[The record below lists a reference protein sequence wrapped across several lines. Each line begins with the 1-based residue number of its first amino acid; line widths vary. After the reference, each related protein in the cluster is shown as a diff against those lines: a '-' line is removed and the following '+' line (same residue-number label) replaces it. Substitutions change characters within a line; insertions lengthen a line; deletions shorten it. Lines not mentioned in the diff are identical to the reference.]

1 MTNNLQSLPAL
12 VPRTNLSQRIQQ
24 ELEFFPAVAVL
35 GARQVG
41 KTTLARQIAS
51 QTLEST
57 TLLELESQTTRRAL
71 SNAPEFILRNS
82 TGLVIIDDVQR
93 QPELLAVLKRIGED
107 PNRQAR
113 FLLFSRTSPDL
124 IQGMSESLSRTVRFI
139 DASGF
144 SLDEIGFQNQN
155 RLWLRGGLPRSYLSK
170 DDDAARRWLD
180 SYVRSYLERDV
191 LSLDPRVNPT
201 LMARFLRMLAHRHG
215 FSWNASEIAGSLG
228 IRDPMVNRFRDTLL
242 SSFMIRSLPAWFNDL
257 GKRLIKSPKIYL
269 RDSGILHY
277 LLSLSNFSEL
287 STHPCFSA
295 SWEGFALE
303 QTMVAHGDHDSFFYR
318 TQRGTEL
325 DLLLLRKGKRWGFE
339 FKCLDAPRTSKSMH
353 IAIKDLDLEHLW
365 VIYPGTQAYPLTES
379 ITALPLQQVHCIDI

>member
-1 MTNNLQSLPAL
+1 MPAL
-12 VPRTNLSQRIQQ
+12 VPRTRLLQCIQQ
-24 ELEFFPAVAVL
+24 ELKDYPVVAVL
-35 GARQVG
+35 GPGQVG

-51 QTLEST
+51 GTEKPT
-57 TLLELESQTTRRAL
+57 TQFDLESQTAREAL
-71 SNAPEFILRNS
+71 SSSPELLLRNS
-82 TGLVIIDDVQR
+82 TGLVIIDEIQR
-93 QPELLAVLKRIGED
+93 QSELFAILMRIGD
-107 PNRQAR
+107 DLNRQAR
-113 FLLFSRTSPDL
+113 FLLLGSADPKVR
-124 IQGMSESLSRTVRFI
+124 QGVSETQSGRIKFI
-139 DASGF
+139 HASGF
-144 SLDEIGFQNQN
+144 SLDEIGFTNQN

-180 SYVRSYLERDV
+180 SYVRSYLEREV

-215 FSWNASEIAGSLG
+215 FSWNASEIGGSLG
-228 IRDPMVNRFRDTLL
+228 IRDPMVNRFRDILL
-242 SSFMIRSLPAWFNDL
+242 SSYMIRSLPAWFDDL

-269 RDSGILHY
+269 RDSGVLHY

-295 SWEGFALE
+295 SWEGFALA

-365 VIYPGTQAYPLTES
+365 VIYPGTQTYPLTES